1 MILDEFNPCK
11 NVRVRLGDDFRHP
24 GFPSFNI
31 VVGSGHMLVEIV
43 PVISWEVSIN
53 PCGSEVVDQL
63 IHSWKVWVSCWMAS
77 QVILTYVSG
86 ENATDAMICMNAFN
100 SPMGL
105 WYSVANPRA

>member
-11 NVRVRLGDDFRHP
+11 DIWVRLGDDFRHP

-43 PVISWEVSIN
+43 PVILWEVSIN

-63 IHSWKVWVSCWMAS
+63 IHSWKVYGCLVGWQAK
-77 QVILTYVSG
+77 L
-86 ENATDAMICMNAFN
+86 F
-100 SPMGL
+100 
-105 WYSVANPRA
+105 